1 MQVHPEPAM
10 DFLFLKK
17 CVKSGQKSW
26 KNVKKQ
32 EKKLEKCAKI
42 NLKSWKADRK
52 NDTLHHDSSADAF
65 MMRKTV
71 KRCAYSYKCIV

>member
-1 MQVHPEPAM
+1 MELHG
-10 DFLFLKK
+10 FLIF
-17 CVKSGQKSW
+17 
-26 KNVKKQ
+26 
-32 EKKLEKCAKI
+32 EKMCKI

-52 NDTLHHDSSADAF
+52 NDTLHHDSSVDAF